1 MSKKK
6 GILFF
11 IISIVLILLCCF
23 TAAFGFGKGGTGS
36 AKNITLGL
44 DLRGGVSITYEV
56 QDKEFSQTDMK
67 KHLLIL

>member
-11 IISIVLILLCCF
+11 IISIIVILLCCF
-23 TAAFGFGKGGTGS
+23 TSVFGFGRGAVGS

-56 QDKEFSQTDMK
+56 QD
-67 KHLLIL
+67 